1 MLKPLFAGTLAHFI
15 FFFIFKPPRS
25 RNKFTSGQNAMKT
38 TLHKLPEHKQSEIK
52 TIVTALI
59 PRFAEIEM
67 IILFGSYARGTWV
80 EDKYMEKGNTYEYKS
95 DYDLLI
101 ILSKNGHANSDTL
114 TQSINSRLN
123 ELKLATP
130 VHPIYHGIEF
140 VNNELSEG
148 SYFFG
153 DIKKEG
159 ILLFTTSRY
168 QLADKRDM
176 SPAEV
181 LAKAQRDFENWF
193 KTANAFFEDFE
204 NNMTKLD
211 KDDIYHKQ
219 AAFQLH
225 QATERYY
232 GAIQLVFTG
241 YKPKTHNIEE
251 LGNLAK
257 ACNMEFGK
265 VFPQASPKERQSF
278 ELLKKAYV
286 DARYNMDYKI
296 SKEDLDYLSER
307 VQLLRKLTEEIC
319 NEKIAGFIG
328 L

>member
-1 MLKPLFAGTLAHFI
+1 
-15 FFFIFKPPRS
+15 
-25 RNKFTSGQNAMKT
+25 MKT
-38 TLHKLPEHKQSEIK
+38 TLPNLPEHKQAEIK
-52 TIVTALI
+52 AIVAALI

-114 TQSINSRLN
+114 TQSLNTRLN
-123 ELKLATP
+123 ELKLSTP
-130 VHPIYHGIEF
+130 VHPIYHGMEF
-140 VNNELSEG
+140 VNHELSEG

-176 SPAEV
+176 SASEV
-181 LAKAQRDFENWF
+181 QVKAKRDFDNWF
-193 KTANAFFEDFE
+193 NSANGFFTVYESSLSVDY
-204 NNMTKLD
+204 K
-211 KDDIYHKQ
+211 I

-265 VFPQASPKERQSF
+265 VFPQASPEERQRF

-307 VQLLRKLTEEIC
+307 VQFLRTLTEEIC
-319 NEKIAGFIG
+319 KEKIKGFTK
-328 L
+328 

>member
-1 MLKPLFAGTLAHFI
+1 MQAVLPTL
-15 FFFIFKPPRS
+15 PS
-25 RNKFTSGQNAMKT
+25 
-38 TLHKLPEHKQSEIK
+38 HKQAELK
-52 TIVTALI
+52 AIVSALI
-59 PRFAEIEM
+59 PRYAEVEM

-80 EDKYMEKGNTYEYKS
+80 EDKYMENGNTYEYKS

-101 ILSKNGHANSDTL
+101 VLSKNGHANSDTL
-114 TQSINSRLN
+114 TQSISTRLN
-123 ELKLATP
+123 DLKLVTP
-130 VHPIYHGIEF
+130 VHPIYHGVEF
-140 VNNELSEG
+140 VNSELREG

-159 ILLFTTSRY
+159 VLLFTTNRY
-168 QLADKRDM
+168 QLEDKRDM
-176 SPAEV
+176 SAAEV
-181 LAKAQRDFENWF
+181 QAKAQRDFDNWF
-193 KTANAFFEDFE
+193 EGANDFYQAFQDFYKRE
-204 NNMTKLD
+204 KY
-211 KDDIYHKQ
+211 KI

-241 YKPKTHNIEE
+241 YKPKTHNLEE

-265 VFPQASPKERQSF
+265 VFPPIAIGATKQEHDRF

-296 SKEDLDYLSER
+296 TKEDLEYLSER
-307 VQLLRKLTEEIC
+307 VTLLKTLTETIC
-319 NEKIAGFIG
+319 KDKIESFTR
-328 L
+328 

>member
-1 MLKPLFAGTLAHFI
+1 M
-15 FFFIFKPPRS
+15 
-25 RNKFTSGQNAMKT
+25 
-38 TLHKLPEHKQSEIK
+38 LPEHKQAEIK
-52 TIVTALI
+52 AIVTALI
-59 PRFAEIEM
+59 PRFVEIEM

-80 EDKYMEKGNTYEYKS
+80 EDKYMENGNTYEYKS

-101 ILSKNGHANSDTL
+101 ILSKNGHANSDSVTSGIS
-114 TQSINSRLN
+114 TRLN
-123 ELKLATP
+123 ELNLATP
-130 VHPIYHGIEF
+130 VHPIYHGMEF
-140 VNNELSEG
+140 VNNELREG

-159 ILLFTTSRY
+159 ILLFTTNRY
-168 QLADKRDM
+168 QLTDKRHM
-176 SPAEV
+176 SPSEGQ
-181 LAKAQRDFENWF
+181 AKAQRDFDNWF
-193 KTANAFFEDFE
+193 SSANVFYENFEANF
-204 NNMTKLD
+204 NKGVQG
-211 KDDIYHKQ
+211 DIYYKN

-225 QATERYY
+225 QAAERYY

-265 VFPQASPKERQSF
+265 AFPQGSTQERQRF

-307 VQLLRKLTEEIC
+307 VLFLRKLTEEIC
-319 NEKIAGFIG
+319 KTKIMGFTN
-328 L
+328 

>member
-1 MLKPLFAGTLAHFI
+1 
-15 FFFIFKPPRS
+15 
-25 RNKFTSGQNAMKT
+25 MKT
-38 TLHKLPEHKQSEIK
+38 TLPKLPEHKQAEIK
-52 TIVTALI
+52 AIVAALI
-59 PRFAEIEM
+59 PRFVEIEM

-101 ILSKNGHANSDTL
+101 ILSKNGHANSDTV
-114 TQSINSRLN
+114 TQGISTRLN
-123 ELKLATP
+123 ELKLSTP
-130 VHPIYHGIEF
+130 VHPIYHGMEF
-140 VNNELSEG
+140 VNNELREG

-159 ILLFTTSRY
+159 IQLFTTNRY

-181 LAKAQRDFENWF
+181 QAKAQRDFDNWF
-193 KTANAFFEDFE
+193 ESANMFFENFE
-204 NNMTKLD
+204 ANFSKGSNND
-211 KDDIYHKQ
+211 KYYKI
-219 AAFQLH
+219 AAFELH

-265 VFPQASPKERQSF
+265 VFPQASPLERQRF

-296 SKEDLDYLSER
+296 TKEDLEYLSER
-307 VQLLRKLTEEIC
+307 VQVLRRMTEEIC
-319 NEKIAGFIG
+319 RGRIKSFI
-328 L
+328 

>member
-1 MLKPLFAGTLAHFI
+1 
-15 FFFIFKPPRS
+15 
-25 RNKFTSGQNAMKT
+25 MKT
-38 TLHKLPEHKQSEIK
+38 TLPTLPEHKQAEIK
-52 TIVTALI
+52 AIVAALI

-114 TQSINSRLN
+114 IQSMSTRLAQ
-123 ELKLATP
+123 LKLATP
-130 VHPIYHGIEF
+130 VHPIYHGMEF
-140 VNNELSEG
+140 VNTELREG

-159 ILLFTTSRY
+159 VQLFTTNRY
-168 QLADKRDM
+168 ILEDKRDM
-176 SPAEV
+176 SAAEV
-181 LAKAQRDFENWF
+181 QANAQRDFTNWF
-193 KTANAFFEDFE
+193 ESANEFYDYYLTGLEKAQY
-204 NNMTKLD
+204 KS
-211 KDDIYHKQ
+211 

-265 VFPQASPKERQSF
+265 AFPQASPEERQRF

-307 VQLLRKLTEEIC
+307 VQLLRKLTEKIC
-319 NEKIAGFIG
+319 KEKISGFTKE
-328 L
+328 

>member
-1 MLKPLFAGTLAHFI
+1 
-15 FFFIFKPPRS
+15 
-25 RNKFTSGQNAMKT
+25 MKT
-38 TLHKLPEHKQSEIK
+38 ILSFLPDHKQAELK
-52 TIVTALI
+52 AIVAALI

-101 ILSKNGHANSDTL
+101 ILSKNGHANSDSVT
-114 TQSINSRLN
+114 SGISNRLN

-130 VHPIYHGIEF
+130 VHPIYHGMEF
-140 VNNELSEG
+140 VNNELREG

-159 ILLFTTSRY
+159 IQLFTSNRY
-168 QLADKRDM
+168 TLEDKRDM

-181 LAKAQRDFENWF
+181 QAKAQRDFDNWF
-193 KTANAFFEDFE
+193 ESANEFFMHYEFSMQHAQLK
-204 NNMTKLD
+204 N
-211 KDDIYHKQ
+211 

-265 VFPQASPKERQSF
+265 VFPQASAEERQRF
-278 ELLKKAYV
+278 DLLKKAYV

-296 SKEDLDYLSER
+296 SKEDLEYLSER
-307 VQLLRKLTEEIC
+307 VQLLRTMTEEIC
-319 NEKIAGFIG
+319 KGKIQSFTE
-328 L
+328 